1 MATKKIVSEA
11 TGPVFNLPW
20 LVARDE
26 GLFAEVGIEVEFRSR
41 AELDEAAAQRASV
54 EQQQFITD
62 PSLVSTLGQHLFEQD
77 PGVEI
82 YRACEWGQIA
92 RSHDSTRGGRIIGK
106 RSAVASQAIIA
117 LPESGIVHPQDLRN
131 RTVGVS
137 FHHGSHYLAI
147 QMLEGFLEDDEIR
160 VVNVAGGGGR
170 YEPLLRGE
178 VDAVALMEPWITL
191 AEKQGLVNVIEA
203 HYVGSEIG
211 SDDLDA
217 ETFEQINTA
226 LRKAVALINQDKRK
240 YLHYFIESLP
250 EKYRDVVTEDDFR
263 LSRLRYVDPAP
274 YPVGE
279 FQKTYDWMVKW
290 GLIAPDAT
298 FEDLVDNRIAAAS

>member
-26 GLFAEVGIEVEFRSR
+26 GLFAAVGLEVEFRSR
-41 AELDEAAAQRASV
+41 SEIEEAELAQQAD
-54 EQQQFITD
+54 QKKFITD
-62 PSLVSTLGQHLFEQD
+62 PKLVSTLGSHLFEQD
-77 PGVEI
+77 DTVGI

-92 RSHDSTRGGRIIGK
+92 RSHDSQRGGRIIGK

-131 RTVGVS
+131 KTVGVS
-137 FHHGSHYLAI
+137 FHHGSHYIAI
-147 QMLEGFLEDDEIR
+147 QMLEGFLEDDEIN
-160 VVNVAGGGGR
+160 VVNIAGGGGR

-191 AEKQGLVNVIEA
+191 AEKQGLINVIEA

-211 SDDLDA
+211 SDALDP
-217 ETFEQINTA
+217 ETFSKLNTA
-226 LRKAVALINQDKRK
+226 LTQAVALINQDKRK

-274 YPVGE
+274 YPVDQ

-290 GLIAPDAT
+290 GLIEPDAT
-298 FEDLVDNRIAAAS
+298 FEDLVDNRIAST